1 MSQYV
6 IGRNNIALAYN
17 GKLMGRVNYELDP
30 GMFRFEFSD
39 PDVDPRVTMDFW
51 GDPSWGYWVKV
62 PGVQTN
68 QWDLMYLGKT
78 LEALFHDPYTGGL
91 LIPDRMNG
99 GTCKLIDAG
108 DISGFWSSESQGV
121 KTNSLRAMFDGCTA
135 LTEVNAVFDLS
146 NTNNIRAMFYGCTS
160 LRRVPTMYYF
170 HVEYMQSFCE
180 GCTSL
185 EYVPL
190 LNTQNVIDMS
200 WAFRN
205 CTNIISGA
213 YALYNQASTQQ
224 TPPNLHIGTFYNC
237 GSNTTTGAQELSQIP
252 ENWKQSS
259 Y

>member
-1 MSQYV
+1 MGQYV

-17 GKLMGRVNYELDP
+17 GKLMGRVNYELEP

-39 PDVDPRVTMDFW
+39 PDVDPRITLDFY
-51 GDPSWGYWVKV
+51 DPTVGYWVKV

-68 QWDLMYLGKT
+68 QWDYVYLYKT
-78 LEALFHDPYTGGL
+78 LTGLFYDYSTGGF
-91 LIPDRMNG
+91 LIPERMNG

-108 DISGFWSSESQGV
+108 DISGFWSSETAGV
-121 KTNSLRAMFDGCTA
+121 KENALISMFEGCTA

-146 NTNNIRAMFYGCTS
+146 NTDNINRMFRGCTS
-160 LRRVPTMYYF
+160 LRRVPDMYYF
-170 HVEYMQSFCE
+170 HIEYMQNFCD

-185 EYVPL
+185 EYIPL
-190 LNTQNVIDMS
+190 LDTQNVVNMS
-200 WAFRN
+200 GAFRN
-205 CTNIISGA
+205 CPNVISGA

-224 TPPNLHIGTFYNC
+224 TPPNHHVGTFYNC

-252 ENWKQSS
+252 EDWTQS

>member
-1 MSQYV
+1 MNF
-6 IGRNNIALAYN
+6 ILGRNTTYALSHN
-17 GKLMGRVNYELDP
+17 GNLLGRVKYDLEP

-39 PDVDPRVTMDFW
+39 PDVDPRVTLDFYTP
-51 GDPSWGYWVKV
+51 DVGYWVKV
-62 PGVQTN
+62 TGVQTN
-68 QWDLMYLGKT
+68 QWDYIYLGQT
-78 LEALFHDPYTGGL
+78 LPDLFHDSYTGGF
-91 LIPDRMNG
+91 LIPERMNG

-108 DISGFWSSESQGV
+108 DISGFWSSETAGV
-121 KTNSLRAMFDGCTA
+121 RTNSLLAMFSGCTG

-146 NTNNIRAMFYGCTS
+146 NTINIRSMFYGCTS

-170 HVEYMQSFCE
+170 HVKYMQSFCE

-190 LNTQNVIDMS
+190 LNTQNVHDMS

-205 CTNIISGA
+205 CPNVISGA

-224 TPPNLHIGTFYNC
+224 TPPNLHVGTFYNC

-252 ENWKQSS
+252 DNWKQS

>member
-17 GKLMGRVNYELDP
+17 GKLMGRVNYELEP

-39 PDVDPRVTMDFW
+39 PDVDPRVTLDIY
-51 GDPSWGYWVKV
+51 DPTVGYWVKV

-68 QWDLMYLGKT
+68 QWDYVYLYKPLT
-78 LEALFHDPYTGGL
+78 DLFYDMSNGVGF

-108 DISGFWSSESQGV
+108 DISGFWSSETAGV
-121 KTNSLRAMFDGCTA
+121 KENDLIGMFRGCTA
-135 LTEVNAVFDLS
+135 LTEINAVFDLS
-146 NTNNIRAMFYGCTS
+146 NSSDIRYMFMGCTS
-160 LRRVPTMYYF
+160 LRRVPDMDNF
-170 HVEYMQSFCE
+170 HPKSMNGLFA

-190 LNTQNVIDMS
+190 LNTKNVYDMS
-200 WAFRN
+200 QAFRN
-205 CTNIISGA
+205 CPNVISGA
-213 YALYNQASTQQ
+213 YALYNQASTQE
-224 TPPNLHIGTFYNC
+224 TPPYIHVGTFYNC

-252 ENWKQSS
+252 EDWTQS